1 LTAWSLLSDLVFLLL
16 LLSFRKTWSH
26 DSSLELQQVTDP
38 SVTLTF
44 AVAAAAR
51 FVVFIVVVMLYELSV
66 QDLALT
72 HFASFST
79 VLNLFLY
86 EALML

>member
-1 LTAWSLLSDLVFLLL
+1 LLL
-16 LLSFRKTWSH
+16 LLFRKSWGH

-44 AVAAAAR
+44 AAAAAAR
-51 FVVFIVVVMLYELSV
+51 FIAVIIVVALIMVYELSV

-79 VLNLFLY
+79 VLNLSLY
-86 EALML
+86 EALMPQH

>member
-1 LTAWSLLSDLVFLLL
+1 MVFLLL
-16 LLSFRKTWSH
+16 LLLRWGH
-26 DSSLELQQVTDP
+26 DSSLEMQQVTDP

-44 AVAAAAR
+44 AAAAAAAAAR
-51 FVVFIVVVMLYELSV
+51 FISVIVVVLIMLYELSV

-79 VLNLFLY
+79 VLNLSLY

>member
-1 LTAWSLLSDLVFLLL
+1 
-16 LLSFRKTWSH
+16 
-26 DSSLELQQVTDP
+26 LELQQVTDP

-44 AVAAAAR
+44 AAAAAAAAAR
-51 FVVFIVVVMLYELSV
+51 FIAVIIVVALIMVYELSV

-79 VLNLFLY
+79 VLNLSLY
-86 EALML
+86 EALMPQH

>member
-1 LTAWSLLSDLVFLLL
+1 M
-16 LLSFRKTWSH
+16 
-26 DSSLELQQVTDP
+26 ELQQVTDP

-44 AVAAAAR
+44 AAAAAAR
-51 FVVFIVVVMLYELSV
+51 FIVFIVVTLIMLYELSV

-79 VLNLFLY
+79 MLNLPLY
-86 EALML
+86 